1 MGPTCP
7 KRLILCHLALWL
19 CHTLFFHG
27 TPDLPHFTSFFSRA
41 GLKAESSQSAN
52 LAPNAIII
60 FFSVSGLLIT
70 DRNATIICANIVHK
84 KWSHAVI
91 NVGLMA
97 ARITLYILWGP
108 LWLDQTCS
116 HHEEASVQE
125 LSHIDHTK
133 MGHTWD
139 NEGLSCHKHHT
150 DG

>member
-1 MGPTCP
+1 MVL
-7 KRLILCHLALWL
+7 LIYLIS
-19 CHTLFFHG
+19 LF
-27 TPDLPHFTSFFSRA
+27 FFSRA

-52 LAPNAIII
+52 LAPNAIIFY

-70 DRNATIICANIVHK
+70 DRNAIIICANIVHK

-139 NEGLSCHKHHT
+139 NEGLNCHKHHT